1 MESTHS
7 LSSDGARLTGV
18 VHGVRDRWRLKRA
31 LRGASV
37 VLAVAFIL
45 LAGSAFLLD
54 KLHYG
59 HTAVMVVRG
68 LVALVVAFLAAVFV
82 VVPLLPRRRPSDRR
96 VALYLEEHAPSLD
109 AAVLTAVEL
118 QELEAARGSAGQTD
132 DAIRSRRPVSSTL
145 LSHLTHSAL
154 ERVHTIDDGRH
165 VDERELHVTA
175 GILAGIAGVAL
186 LVTFLGPAALRHGM
200 SVMLVPWDRERP
212 AEAYAIS
219 AEPGNITVAR
229 GGDLLIAARLRG
241 FQSDEVDLL
250 VRQKDSTTWQ
260 RLTMALDSV
269 GKFAGRYTF
278 RLFDIAAPMEYVIE
292 SNGVRSLAYRI
303 DVADVPYTKK
313 LGLEY
318 RFPAYTGLTPQAVD
332 EGGDIAALKG
342 TLVRVRVTTTVP
354 ARGGRLI
361 VERGEHSDTVPLT
374 PQADGTLGGSL
385 RVDAAG
391 FYKVELTAQDGRIFP
406 GSLDYTIDALP
417 DRPPTITFTK
427 PGSDQKVLNVDE
439 VYAEVQ
445 AEDDFGVQK
454 LELVYSVNGAPEQTV
469 PLYGATRRTP
479 QMTAGHTFSLEDFK
493 LQPGDV
499 VSYYARATDN
509 DAVSGAKTA
518 TTDIYFLKVRPFAQD
533 YKQDQ
538 AGGGSGGGSND
549 DAGQLSEQ
557 QRQIIAGTFNTVRDK
572 PSKQAKELQE
582 DLSTLRVSQQKL
594 RGQTEELARRIVD
607 RGIAARDS
615 NFAKIAEILNKAT
628 PIMDTAEKQLA
639 DGNAQTALA
648 PEQRALQQ
656 LQRAEAVF
664 RNVRVSMGGGGGGG
678 GGAGQRA
685 QDLADLFELNREKL
699 RNQYESVQRGR
710 EQQQQ
715 TDQQIDETADKLK
728 RLASR
733 LQQENERAQ
742 RKADSL
748 SQQMGASGSSGGAAQ
763 RQMAQEAEEAARQ
776 LERLAREKAE
786 QQHQEGGG
794 NSQQNGAS
802 SSSSS
807 SKSNSSSGGGSQA
820 QQREQRALEDAARR
834 LREAADAMRRSAS
847 GSRSSEQSAAD
858 ARAAQQRLEDARR
871 LLEGQRSGRLERD
884 VQDVLESAKD
894 LGKKEQRVAGD
905 LGKLWDNA
913 NSQERAQQLQ
923 SLTERK
929 GQMADE
935 LRDLKSRMDKLSL
948 DSRRDN
954 RDAANGLAEASK
966 TMRDHKT
973 EEKIRAS
980 QGAMRYAGPEYSK
993 SLEGAIGND
1002 LSELQQ
1008 RLEQV
1013 ATAARNGAG
1022 KTGEQASQS
1031 QALDRTRDL
1040 VRGMQ
1045 SLDERMRNAQAGKGQ
1060 GQQTNGQQPNGQNGQ
1075 QANGQQ
1081 GQQGAK
1087 GQQGQRGQQGQS
1099 GQQGQNGQQ
1108 GQGGQQAQNG
1118 QQGGQGQPGQPGG
1131 AAQGGMR
1138 GGQNGGGRPGNES
1151 TVGGG
1156 APPEG
1161 QSLGQYGR
1169 EMRERLSDAQALR
1182 RDLQRQGLD
1191 TRELDR
1197 AIAGMQSLSNDRLLA
1212 DERTAADLRAQTLE
1226 NLKAFEFTLR
1236 KKLGEP
1242 EENRVLLGRT
1252 GDVPASFKQY
1262 VEEYYRSLAKKP

>member
-1 MESTHS
+1 MESTHP
-7 LSSDGARLTGV
+7 LPSDSARLTGV

-31 LRGASV
+31 LRGASIV
-37 VLAVAFIL
+37 VAAAFVL
-45 LAGSAFLLD
+45 LAGSAFVLD

-59 HTAVMVVRG
+59 HTALLIARVIVLFIVAALAVVY
-68 LVALVVAFLAAVFV
+68 V
-82 VVPLLPRRRPSDRR
+82 VVPLLPARRPSDRR

-118 QELEAARGSAGQTD
+118 QELEAAREKDESVRA
-132 DAIRSRRPVSSTL
+132 RRPVSNTL
-145 LSHLTHSAL
+145 LSHLTRTAL

-165 VDERELHVTA
+165 VDERELNVSA

-186 LVTFLGPAALRHGM
+186 LITVLGPSTLRHGM
-200 SVMLVPWDRERP
+200 GLMLVPWDHERT

-219 AEPGNITVAR
+219 AEPGNATIAR

-260 RLTMALDSV
+260 RLTMALDST

-278 RLFDIAAPMEYVIE
+278 RLFDIVAPMDYVIE
-292 SNGVRSLAYRI
+292 SNGVRSPAYHI

-318 RFPAYTGLTPQAVD
+318 RFPSYTGMAPEAVD
-332 EGGDIAALKG
+332 EGGDIAAVKG
-342 TLVRVRVTTTVP
+342 TQVRVRVTTTVP

-361 VERGEHSDTVPLT
+361 VERGERNDTVPLT
-374 PQADGTLGGSL
+374 PQTDGTLGGSL

-391 FYKVELTAQDGRIFP
+391 FYKVELSAQDGRIFP

-417 DRPPTITFTK
+417 DRPPTIMFSK
-427 PGSDQKVLNVDE
+427 PGRDEKVLNVDE

-445 AEDDFGVQK
+445 ADDDYGVQK
-454 LELVYSVNGAPEQTV
+454 LELVYSVNGGPEKTES
-469 PLYGATRRTP
+469 LYNATRRTP

-518 TTDIYFLKVRPFAQD
+518 TTDIYFLQVRPFDQE

-538 AGGGSGGGSND
+538 GGGGGGGGND
-549 DAGQLSEQ
+549 DTGQLSEQ
-557 QRQIIAGTFNTVRDK
+557 ERQIIAGTFNTLRDK
-572 PSKQAKELQE
+572 ASKQAKDLQE

-607 RGIAARDS
+607 RGVAARDS
-615 NFAKIAEILNKAT
+615 NFAQIAEILKKAA

-639 DGNAQTALA
+639 DGNAQTALS

-656 LQRAEAVF
+656 LQHAEAVF
-664 RNVRVSMGGGGGGG
+664 RKVRVSMGGQGGG
-678 GGAGQRA
+678 GGASSQRA
-685 QDLADLFELNREKL
+685 QDLADLFELNRDKL

-710 EQQQQ
+710 EQQQEA
-715 TDQQIDETADKLK
+715 DQQVDETADKLK
-728 RLASR
+728 RLAAR

-748 SQQMGASGSSGGAAQ
+748 GQRMGASGSSGGAAQ

-786 QQHQEGGG
+786 QQRQQEGGG
-794 NSQQNGAS
+794 SQQSNS
-802 SSSSS
+802 SSSSAS
-807 SKSNSSSGGGSQA
+807 SSRSSQSSSNSNSQA

-847 GSRSSEQSAAD
+847 GSSSSQQAAAD
-858 ARAAQQRLEDARR
+858 AAAAQQRIEEARR
-871 LLEGQRSGRLERD
+871 LLEQQRSGRLERD
-884 VQDVLESAKD
+884 VQDVLESAKE
-894 LGKKEQRVAGD
+894 LGRKEQQVAGD
-905 LGKLWDNA
+905 VGKLWDNSNA
-913 NSQERAQQLQ
+913 QGRAQQLQ
-923 SLTERK
+923 SLTEQK
-929 GQMADE
+929 GQMADQ

-948 DSRRDN
+948 DSRREN
-954 RDAANGLAEASK
+954 KDAATGLAEASK
-966 TMRDHKT
+966 TLRDHKT

-980 QGAMRYAGPEYSK
+980 QGAMRYAGPEYTK
-993 SLEGAIGND
+993 NLESMIGND
-1002 LSELQQ
+1002 LTDLQQ

-1022 KTGEQASQS
+1022 KSNDQASPS
-1031 QALDRTRDL
+1031 QALDRARDL

-1045 SLDERMRNAQAGKGQ
+1045 SLDERMRNGQAGKDR
-1060 GQQTNGQQPNGQNGQ
+1060 GQ

-1081 GQQGAK
+1081 SQAGRNGQPNGQQN
-1087 GQQGQRGQQGQS
+1087 GQANGK
-1099 GQQGQNGQQ
+1099 QGQNGQQ
-1108 GQGGQQAQNG
+1108 GQSGQARGGQQGPNG
-1118 QQGGQGQPGQPGG
+1118 QQNGQGQPGQPGG
-1131 AAQGGMR
+1131 TAQGGMR
-1138 GGQNGGGRPGNES
+1138 GGANGGGRPGAETS
-1151 TVGGG
+1151 AAAG
-1156 APPEG
+1156 PPEG

-1182 RDLQRQGLD
+1182 RDLQREGVD

-1197 AIAGMQSLSNDRLLA
+1197 AIAGMQALSNDRILA
-1212 DERTAADLRAQTLE
+1212 DERSAADLRAQTLE
-1226 NLKAFEFTLR
+1226 NLKAFEFALR
-1236 KKLGEP
+1236 KKLGESD
-1242 EENRVLLGRT
+1242 ENRVLLGRT
-1252 GDVPASFKQY
+1252 GDVPAAFKQY
-1262 VEEYYRSLAKKP
+1262 VEEYYKSLAKKP

>member
-1 MESTHS
+1 MESTHP
-7 LSSDGARLTGV
+7 LPSDGARLTGV
-18 VHGVRDRWRLKRA
+18 VHGVRNRWRLKRA
-31 LRGASV
+31 LRGASI
-37 VLAVAFIL
+37 VLAAAFVL
-45 LAGSAFLLD
+45 LAGSAFILD

-59 HTAVMVVRG
+59 HTALLVTRAVV
-68 LVALVVAFLAAVFV
+68 LVVVAVLAAILVGI
-82 VVPLLPRRRPSDRR
+82 PLLPKRRPSDRR

-118 QELEAARGSAGQTD
+118 QELETKASD
-132 DAIRSRRPVSSTL
+132 KDAIRTRRPVSSTL
-145 LSHLTHSAL
+145 LTHLTHTAL

-165 VDERELHVTA
+165 VDERELHVSA
-175 GILAGIAGVAL
+175 AILAGVAGVAL
-186 LVTFLGPAALRHGM
+186 LVTLLGPTTLRHGM
-200 SVMLVPWDRERP
+200 GLMLIPWDRETT

-219 AEPGNITVAR
+219 AEPGNVTVAR

-241 FQSDEVDLL
+241 FQSDEVELL
-250 VRQKDSTTWQ
+250 VRQRDSTNWQ

-292 SNGVRSLAYRI
+292 SNGVRSPTYRI

-318 RFPAYTGLTPQAVD
+318 RFPSYTGLSPQAVD

-342 TLVRVRVTTTVP
+342 TQVRVRVTTTVP
-354 ARGGRLI
+354 ARGGRLV

-374 PQADGTLGGSL
+374 PAADGSLGGSL

-391 FYKVELTAQDGRIFP
+391 FYKVELQAQDGRIFP

-427 PGSDQKVLNVDE
+427 PGRDEKVLNVDE

-445 AEDDFGVQK
+445 ADDDYGVQK
-454 LELVYSVNGAPEQTV
+454 LDLVYSVNGGPEKTER
-469 PLYGATRRTP
+469 LYTASRRTP
-479 QMTAGHTFSLEDFK
+479 QMTAAHTFSLEDFK

-518 TTDIYFLKVRPFAQD
+518 TTDIYFLNVRPFAQD
-533 YKQDQ
+533 YKQEQ
-538 AGGGSGGGSND
+538 AGGGGGGGND

-557 QRQIIAGTFNTVRDK
+557 ERRIIAGTFNTLRDK
-572 PSKQAKELQE
+572 ASKRPKDLQE

-594 RGQTEELARRIVD
+594 RNQTEELARRIVD

-615 NFAKIAEILNKAT
+615 NFAKIAELLNKAT
-628 PIMDTAEKQLA
+628 PIMDSAEKQLA
-639 DGNAQTALA
+639 DGNAQTALP

-664 RNVRVSMGGGGGGG
+664 RNVRVQMGGESGGGAGS
-678 GGAGQRA
+678 AGQRA

-710 EQQQQ
+710 EQQQAA
-715 TDQQIDETADKLK
+715 DQQIDETAEKLK
-728 RLASR
+728 RLSSR

-748 SQQMGASGSSGGAAQ
+748 SQRMGASGSSGGAGQ
-763 RQMAQEAEEAARQ
+763 RQLAQETEEAARQ

-786 QQHQEGGG
+786 QQRQDNASSQS
-794 NSQQNGAS
+794 NSSSSGSPSSRS

-807 SKSNSSSGGGSQA
+807 SSQS

-834 LREAADAMRRSAS
+834 LRDAADAMRRAAS
-847 GSRSSEQSAAD
+847 GSTSSQQAAAD
-858 ARAAQQRLEDARR
+858 AAAAAARLEEARR
-871 LLEGQRSGRLERD
+871 LLDQQRSGRLERD
-884 VQDVLESAKD
+884 VQDVLQSAKE
-894 LGKKEQRVAGD
+894 LGRQEQQVAGD
-905 LGKLWDNA
+905 VGKLWDNT
-913 NSQERAQQLQ
+913 NPQERAQQLQ
-923 SLTERK
+923 SLTEKK

-935 LRDLKSRMDKLSL
+935 LRDLKARMDRLSL
-948 DSRRDN
+948 DSRREN
-954 RDAANGLAEASK
+954 KDAATGLAEASK
-966 TMRDHKT
+966 AMRDHKT

-980 QGAMRYAGPEYSK
+980 QGAMRYSGPEYTK
-993 SLEGAIGND
+993 SLETAIGND
-1002 LSELQQ
+1002 LNDLQQ

-1013 ATAARNGAG
+1013 AAAARNGAG
-1022 KTGEQASQS
+1022 KQTDQAAQS

-1060 GQQTNGQQPNGQNGQ
+1060 GQQASGQPSQQRGEQSQNSQQGQAGQQPN
-1075 QANGQQ
+1075 
-1081 GQQGAK
+1081 
-1087 GQQGQRGQQGQS
+1087 

-1108 GQGGQQAQNG
+1108 GRSGQQGQGQSGQQNG
-1118 QQGGQGQPGQPGG
+1118 QQNGQGQQPGQPGG
-1131 AAQGGMR
+1131 AGQGGIR
-1138 GGQNGGGRPGNES
+1138 GGLNGGGRPGTEAA
-1151 TVGGG
+1151 GG

-1169 EMRERLSDAQALR
+1169 ELRERLSDAQALR

-1197 AIAGMQSLSNDRLLA
+1197 AVAGLQTLSNDRILA
-1212 DERTAADLRAQTLE
+1212 DERTAAELRAQTLDH
-1226 NLKAFEFTLR
+1226 LKAFEFALR
-1236 KKLGEP
+1236 KKLGAGD
-1242 EENRVLLGRT
+1242 ENRVLLGRS